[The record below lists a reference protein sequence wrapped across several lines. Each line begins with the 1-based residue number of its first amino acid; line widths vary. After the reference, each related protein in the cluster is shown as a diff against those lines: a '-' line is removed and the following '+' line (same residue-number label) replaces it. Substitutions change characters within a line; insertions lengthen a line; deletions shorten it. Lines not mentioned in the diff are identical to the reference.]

1 MRYPVVIVH
10 VKQFVLKKDFPSL
23 KGGKLTLW
31 TQLIKP
37 KFFVC
42 LSVYLSIWRSVYRPV
57 YPYVCMLHVC
67 LCVCLFL
74 CPFVCSSAS
83 HYVCLSDGL
92 TVFLSV
98 CLPVCL
104 PVCLSVCLLAYLPVY
119 LQQRHLSL
127 IMYDSVN
134 WNVTS
139 CLSDLLLIA
148 YEKSKLKN
156 TEYNAAMDH
165 IPKIKYYKGSF
176 SYIQ

>member
-10 VKQFVLKKDFPSL
+10 AKQDFLKKAFPSL

-42 LSVYLSIWRSVYRPV
+42 LSICLS
-57 YPYVCMLHVC
+57 VC
-67 LCVCLFL
+67 LTVCL
-74 CPFVCSSAS
+74 PA
-83 HYVCLSDGL
+83 
-92 TVFLSV
+92 

-104 PVCLSVCLLAYLPVY
+104 HVACLSLCLLVPLSVSLFICISSCPSVCLMVWLSFCLSVCQSVCLSVCLLAYLPVY
-119 LQQRHLSL
+119 LQQRYLSL
-127 IMYDSVN
+127 IMYDTVN

-139 CLSDLLLIA
+139 CLSNLLLIA